1 MDFDEPIEIE
11 DTKVYSVSLSHPEG
25 YRKSLKW
32 KEVERCIKKIQNE
45 FNQDRDHIEGSGTFE
60 LVGMDF
66 EEFVRRLKKY
76 AESK

>member
-1 MDFDEPIEIE
+1 MEPDEPIVIE

-25 YRKSLKW
+25 YRKPLKW
-32 KEVERCIKKIQNE
+32 KKVERCIKKIQNG

-60 LVGMDF
+60 LVGIDF

>member
-11 DTKVYSVSLSHPEG
+11 DTKVYSASLSHSEG
-25 YRKSLKW
+25 YRKPLKW
-32 KEVERCIKKIQNE
+32 KKVERWIKKIQNG
-45 FNQDRDHIEGSGTFE
+45 FNQDRDHIEGSGTCE
-60 LVGMDF
+60 IVGMDF